1 MVDAGGTQLYESGV
15 PSSASSAST
24 SSGKASGATGRLVG
38 VAEAACSF
46 SSLVC
51 GMLSTEFA
59 VAISIE
65 TDCAEVDGAEAELAT
80 GCSSGTLSATAG
92 DSSSTG

>member
-24 SSGKASGATGRLVG
+24 SSGKASGELPGRASGATGRLVG

-65 TDCAEVDGAEAELAT
+65 TDCAEVDRAEA
-80 GCSSGTLSATAG
+80 
-92 DSSSTG
+92 